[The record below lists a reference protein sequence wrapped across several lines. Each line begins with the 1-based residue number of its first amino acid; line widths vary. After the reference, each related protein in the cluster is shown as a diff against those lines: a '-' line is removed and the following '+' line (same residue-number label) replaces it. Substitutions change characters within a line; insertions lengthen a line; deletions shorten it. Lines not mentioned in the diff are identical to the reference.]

1 MGGIFYPNIE
11 SELIQ
16 AIKKD
21 NAKKLKEII
30 INRSLNPETL
40 YTKRKRTLIQLSC
53 YLLSPK
59 CLSTLIELNYDY
71 NKKEI
76 INNYTP
82 LYIACKFNSLPIV
95 KILLS
100 KNDINILQK
109 NNDNYNEFEISF
121 LKGNYDICYYLL
133 YEYLNPEINIDNNPN
148 EEKVDDNSDNIN
160 LKENKINNKLKPEK
174 KGKIIDQPYQ
184 KFFLSKEFD
193 IENCIS
199 LQNQNLFPLFN
210 MELFYQCLLDRVP
223 PSKCPS
229 FAAERKK
236 TKDLMTKIPD
246 PNETWGHFFKRLV
259 NFELYNPPLV
269 DKRNVSQMNSMYM
282 NAQMKLM
289 ESEYGIK
296 MSYYENN
303 NNRNNN
309 IDNLDEEENE
319 EEPIIDIRKK
329 KKKFSNEKKEEETE
343 EKNIIQIN
351 VKNSIKKSNNI
362 NINNENINSSVK
374 VEDDFYSLDI
384 NNTSGRNI
392 KEGEKEE
399 NS

>member
-16 AIKKD
+16 TIKKD

-160 LKENKINNKLKPEK
+160 LKENKTNNKLKPEK
-174 KGKIIDQPYQ
+174 KDKIIDQPYQ
-184 KFFLSKEFD
+184 KFF
-193 IENCIS
+193 
-199 LQNQNLFPLFN
+199 
-210 MELFYQCLLDRVP
+210 
-223 PSKCPS
+223 
-229 FAAERKK
+229 
-236 TKDLMTKIPD
+236 
-246 PNETWGHFFKRLV
+246 
-259 NFELYNPPLV
+259 
-269 DKRNVSQMNSMYM
+269 
-282 NAQMKLM
+282 
-289 ESEYGIK
+289 
-296 MSYYENN
+296 
-303 NNRNNN
+303 
-309 IDNLDEEENE
+309 
-319 EEPIIDIRKK
+319 
-329 KKKFSNEKKEEETE
+329 
-343 EKNIIQIN
+343 
-351 VKNSIKKSNNI
+351 
-362 NINNENINSSVK
+362 
-374 VEDDFYSLDI
+374 
-384 NNTSGRNI
+384 
-392 KEGEKEE
+392 
-399 NS
+399 